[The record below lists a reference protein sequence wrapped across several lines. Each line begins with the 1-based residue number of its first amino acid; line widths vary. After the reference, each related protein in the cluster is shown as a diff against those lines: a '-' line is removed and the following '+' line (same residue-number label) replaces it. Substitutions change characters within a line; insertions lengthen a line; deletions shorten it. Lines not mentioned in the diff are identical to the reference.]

1 MSEEILETTQLP
13 TESMDDYKAELEASF
28 KKIRVGDIMTGTIID
43 ISETEVTIDLKYY
56 TEGIIKVEDLSDDPT
71 FLPKESLNIG
81 DEISATVI
89 KRDDGEGHI
98 LLSKKEANSVLAWD
112 KLAEYQAN
120 HTQIPV
126 KITECVAQGAI
137 AYLEGIRGF
146 IPASKLDAE
155 FVEDTA
161 PYLGKTVEVTVITAS
176 KDENR
181 LVLSAK
187 EAALAKV
194 AAENNKKLSKV
205 SVGAVMEGKVDTI
218 KNYGAFIELENG
230 LSGLLHVSEITEK
243 RIKSPSVVLKEGQKV
258 TVKIIA
264 IENGKLSLSMKALL
278 DVASAPAE
286 ETEPD
291 YEPLEVEEI
300 GTGLG
305 ALLKGFKL

>member
-1 MSEEILETTQLP
+1 MSEEILETTLP

-28 KKIRVGDIMTGTIID
+28 KKIRVGDILTGTIIA

-56 TEGIIKVEDLSDDPT
+56 TEGIIKVEDLSDDPA
-71 FLPKESLNIG
+71 FVAKECLNIG
-81 DEISATVI
+81 EEISATVT
-89 KRDDGEGHI
+89 RTDDGEGHI

-112 KLAEYQAN
+112 KLAEYQN
-120 HTQIPV
+120 SHTTLPV
-126 KITECVAQGAI
+126 KISECVAQGAI

-155 FVEDTA
+155 FVEDTSE
-161 PYLGKTVEVTVITAS
+161 YLGKTLEVTVITAS
-176 KDENR
+176 KEENR

-187 EAALAKV
+187 ESALAKV

-205 SVGAVMEGKVDTI
+205 SVGAVMDGVVDSI
-218 KNYGAFIELENG
+218 KKYGAFIELENG

-286 ETEPD
+286 DAEPE
-291 YEPLEVEEI
+291 YEPLEVEDI

-305 ALLKGFKL
+305 ALLKNFKL